1 MNHQRTP
8 RPPREKRRKRNTEI
22 SISKPHYLEIMAP
35 GISTGAALRLL
46 LRHLGL
52 NASEVMAIG
61 DGPNDLD
68 MLRTA
73 GIGVAVGN
81 APPEVLAGVKY
92 IVSSSDRDGVAEAVE
107 RYILQPI
114 NLRAKRGW

>member
-1 MNHQRTP
+1 MMNHQRTP

-35 GISTGAALRLL
+35 GISKGAALR
-46 LRHLGL
+46 HLAGHFDL
-52 NASEVMAIG
+52 DASAVMAIG

-92 IVSSSDRDGVAEAVE
+92 VVSSSDRDGVAEAVE
-107 RYILQPI
+107 RYILRPI
-114 NLRAKRGW
+114 NLRA